1 MSENLTTIE
10 TLDKTP
16 FKHLIMTIGEMPASY
31 IESMTYYEMLAWI
44 CNYVEKTVI
53 PAVNNNAE
61 AVAEI
66 QHWIET
72 LDLQDEVDNKLDE
85 MAENGELAAIIAEY
99 LNAQAIMVFS
109 NVSDMKSAENLVDGA
124 FVETYGF
131 YAQGDGGGAKYVVRE
146 VTNEDVVD
154 EMTIISLHDLS
165 LIAELLIEPEMSIL
179 KFGAKDYATDSSF
192 DNTLCLQTA
201 LNKVNSLYHAGNIII
216 PAKKFQVKNTIN
228 LHPLVKISGVTHNSR
243 ESDDYGC
250 ILFFNPDTAISMFN
264 FEEVAS
270 GQEYTSY
277 YSIEHL
283 SLHGNGIANVCLNL
297 QTVSNSLFKDLEI
310 LYFNTGILINNCML
324 NTFEDINICY
334 TRKFGVLVDNV
345 HSSTTQT
352 FNNVYVGQSAFGNSY
367 PLYVCRN
374 CINKLT
380 FNDCTFEST
389 KNPIQISA
397 GNNVIFNNIY
407 VENLSNDSENVKSV
421 FNLGLL
427 TDESNISTGSI
438 DNTDAPTTYEY
449 RGDITINNG
458 KLIGNIVHTYS
469 TAGKNVLNIGYQ
481 DSVKLNNLSIDN
493 FYGIYDDLSH
503 LRTKLEIT
511 DCTLDTF
518 YNFQQLNP
526 IEYGN
531 VEVNNSYAI
540 NAGYYF
546 NNLENYCK
554 NNKYATELSAS
565 GWYKVA
571 TINDNSNYYAHNTL
585 LFIETGYAN
594 NEYGAFLVSVLHTD
608 SAGSVEVLNSIN
620 KTTCPISKV
629 RVTKDPSDGNITHLE
644 VYYKY
649 NTANRVSVMT
659 VNSEES
665 ERLFINER
673 LSVSGGTD
681 TTLVEKDLTA

>member
-1 MSENLTTIE
+1 MKEKFIPPFRRFVIQNFPFIEADFDALTSYQLWSKVVEYLNKVIKSQNEITAEMQQYIDYINHYFDNLDITE
-10 TLDKTP
+10 
-16 FKHLIMTIGEMPASY
+16 
-31 IESMTYYEMLAWI
+31 
-44 CNYVEKTVI
+44 
-53 PAVNNNAE
+53 
-61 AVAEI
+61 EI
-66 QHWIET
+66 
-72 LDLQDEVDNKLDE
+72 DAKLDE
-85 MAENGELAAIIAEY
+85 MAESGELADIIAGYIQLRGVLAYNTVAE
-99 LNAQAIMVFS
+99 
-109 NVSDMKSAENLVDGA
+109 MKSAENLSDGS

-131 YAQGDGGGAKYVVRE
+131 HAKGDGGGAKYVVRE

-154 EMTIISLHDLS
+154 EMTIIRLHDLS

-179 KFGAKDYATDSSF
+179 QFGAKDYATDSSF

-201 LNKVNSLYHAGNIII
+201 LNKVNNLYHAGNIII
-216 PAKKFQVKNTIN
+216 PSKKFQVKNTIN

-243 ESDDYGC
+243 ESDDHGC
-250 ILFFNPDTAISMFN
+250 ILFFNPDTAISMFA
-264 FEEVAS
+264 FEELTT
-270 GQEYTSY
+270 GQEFTSY
-277 YSIEHL
+277 YSLEHL
-283 SLHGNGIANVCLNL
+283 SLHGNGNSNVCLNL
-297 QTVSNSLFKDLEI
+297 QNVSNSVFKDLEI
-310 LYFNTGILINNCML
+310 IYFNKGVLINKCML

-334 TRKFGVLVDNV
+334 TREFGILVDNG
-345 HSSTTQT
+345 SESTTQT
-352 FNNVYVGQSAFGNSY
+352 FNNVYVGQSTFGNSY
-367 PLYVCRN
+367 PLYVCRKS
-374 CINKLT
+374 INKLT

-427 TDESNISTGSI
+427 TDESDISTGSI
-438 DNTDAPTTYEY
+438 DNTTAPTVYEY
-449 RGDITINNG
+449 RGDVTINNG
-458 KLIGNIVHTYS
+458 KLIGNIEHTYS
-469 TAGKNVLNIGYQ
+469 TVGKNVLNIGYQ
-481 DSVKLNNLSIDN
+481 EHVNINNLSIEN

-511 DCTLDTF
+511 DCTLNTF
-518 YNFQQLNP
+518 YNYQQLNP

-531 VEVNNSYAI
+531 VEVNNSYVI

-554 NNKYATELSAS
+554 NNKYATELSTS

-571 TINDNSNYYAHNTL
+571 TINDNSNAYAHNTL

-608 SAGSVEVLNSIN
+608 SAGNVEVLNSIN

-649 NTANRVSVMT
+649 NTANRVNVMAINT
-659 VNSEES
+659 EEQ
-665 ERLFINER
+665 ERLYINNR
-673 LSVSGGTD
+673 LEPSSNTD
-681 TTLVEKDLTA
+681 TTLVEKDLTS